1 MKKNKATKKREQRF
15 LKVNKVEIRSAESG
29 EGDDKTEQR
38 FVAGIGI
45 VYGEE
50 VTIWDGFKE
59 TIRAGA
65 FADSLKSDINVKSF
79 FNHNASFVLATQRS
93 EPALTITDS
102 KDGLEFDAPIPD
114 TSYGRDL
121 IENLERKNVEGASFT
136 FTVDED
142 ILIIDEDDVYHREIV
157 KATLYEVGPVTNPV
171 YPQTEVGVRNKDEAF
186 SEMKARVEK
195 QKDDERSDKGSNL
208 DLYKLNL
215 SIAENS

>member
-1 MKKNKATKKREQRF
+1 MGNKQEQRF
-15 LKVNKVEIRSAESG
+15 LKTNQVEIRSVESG
-29 EGDDKTEQR
+29 DGDDKTEQR
-38 FVAGIGI
+38 FVSGVGI

-65 FADSLKSDINVKSF
+65 FTESINSDINVKSF
-79 FNHNASFVLATQRS
+79 FNHNPSFILSTIRS
-93 EPALTITDS
+93 DPALTLIDGD
-102 KDGLEFDAPIPD
+102 KGLEFDSPIPD
-114 TSYGRDL
+114 TTYGRDL

-136 FTVDED
+136 FSVDED

-157 KATLYEVGPVTNPV
+157 KATLFEVGPVTNPA
-171 YPQTEVGVRNKDEAF
+171 YPQTEVGVRDRAAALEDA
-186 SEMKARVEK
+186 KARIEK
-195 QKDDERSDKGSNL
+195 QKDEERENKGSNL